1 MAIRIVLK
9 PATKIRLRKVVVTAV
24 WLGAGAGLVGA
35 AFIFSFYTAMKIE
48 MRSTEVTVPDL
59 ATLSLEEA
67 SRITDPLELRLE
79 VADHRHDL
87 KVASGLI
94 LQQEP
99 GPGASVR
106 RGRRVKLVMSLG
118 GRVLEVP
125 DLTGKAARA
134 VEFEL
139 LRDGYTPGDQARAH
153 SREAPADRVV
163 AQTPLS
169 ESPAVPG
176 TRVHRLV
183 SAGPREPA
191 YVMPDLTGL
200 SGTAARRW
208 IRTCGFRAGPVR
220 EIRADKVR
228 SGQVVGQSP
237 PAGYPVRSRQIVELS
252 VAR

>member
-9 PATKIRLRKVVVTAV
+9 PSTRVRLRKQGILAL
-24 WLGAGAGLVGA
+24 WLVGGSA
-35 AFIFSFYTAMKIE
+35 LVFGAFLFSFYMAMKIE
-48 MRSTEVTVPDL
+48 MRSTEVAVPDL
-59 ATLSLEEA
+59 AGLSFEEA
-67 SRITDPLELRLE
+67 SEVTSLLELHLE
-79 VADHRHDL
+79 VADHRHDPS
-87 KVASGLI
+87 VASGKV

-134 VEFEL
+134 VSFEL
-139 LRDGYTPGDQARAH
+139 QRDGFTPGDQAWAH
-153 SREAPADRVV
+153 TREVSTDRVM

-176 TRVHRLV
+176 TRVHRLISKGTRAPV
-183 SAGPREPA
+183 
-191 YVMPDLTGL
+191 YVMPDLVGL

-208 IRTCGFRAGPVR
+208 IRSYGFRVGPVR
-220 EIRADKVR
+220 EIRSGNMR
-228 SGQVVGQSP
+228 PGQVVGQLP
-237 PAGYPVRSRQIVELS
+237 PAGYPVRSKQIVELN

>member
-1 MAIRIVLK
+1 MAIRIVGK
-9 PATKIRLRKVVVTAV
+9 PATKIRLRRVAVTAV
-24 WLGAGAGLVGA
+24 WLGVGAGLVGA
-35 AFIFSFYTAMKIE
+35 AFLSSFYMAMKIE

-125 DLTGKAARA
+125 DLTG
-134 VEFEL
+134 
-139 LRDGYTPGDQARAH
+139 
-153 SREAPADRVV
+153 
-163 AQTPLS
+163 
-169 ESPAVPG
+169 
-176 TRVHRLV
+176 
-183 SAGPREPA
+183 
-191 YVMPDLTGL
+191 
-200 SGTAARRW
+200 
-208 IRTCGFRAGPVR
+208 
-220 EIRADKVR
+220 
-228 SGQVVGQSP
+228 
-237 PAGYPVRSRQIVELS
+237 
-252 VAR
+252 